1 MEDLQ
6 LLNGRRR
13 HFLGGAGALLT
24 LFILSWTF
32 IPTYWNFTPPAHA
45 TDVAKGFTEDG
56 HPWIGAA
63 NPMITIVE
71 FADYQCFQCKKMHY
85 HLRSLIDRSPTRIR
99 LVHRH
104 YPMDHLVNPLVKE
117 PFHEGAAVMAVLA
130 IQAGFK
136 GKFWEANDAL
146 YQLVAD
152 QDSVINTADLSKS
165 IGLDPQDL
173 AGALDDPKPYRKM
186 IEDIRAG
193 MKLGISGTPTYVIEG
208 LVYEGGIPA
217 EKLAEILS
225 GDHVV
230 KHFGRTN

>member
-1 MEDLQ
+1 M
-6 LLNGRRR
+6 
-13 HFLGGAGALLT
+13 T
-24 LFILSWTF
+24 LFILSWTL
-32 IPTYWNFTPPAHA
+32 IPTYWNFKPPAHA
-45 TDVAKGFTEDG
+45 ADVAKGFTEDG

-85 HLRSLIDRSPTRIR
+85 HLRSLIDRSPNRIR

-104 YPMDHLVNPLVKE
+104 YPMDHSVNPLVKE

-146 YQLVAD
+146 YQLVTD
-152 QDSVINTADLSKS
+152 QDSTINTADLSKR
-165 IGLDPQDL
+165 IGLNPQDL
-173 AGALDDPKPYRKM
+173 VGALDDPKPYRKM

-193 MKLGISGTPTYVIEG
+193 MKLGISGTPTYVIDG
-208 LVYEGGIPA
+208 VVYESGIPA

-225 GDHVV
+225 VDHVA
-230 KHFGRTN
+230 KHGGRTN